1 MHSLRAPLAVHISW
15 CLLKLWNTLRRLS
28 TLKPTFRAMLEEG
41 GTNHFLLRK
50 YGDTWTA
57 AHLSLMEHQIKE
69 LEAQMMLM
77 QRHVDNIQ
85 SQMHTLQLLVH
96 RHAYLYSSRRTN
108 KAWSTKVR
116 VLDVMD

>member
-1 MHSLRAPLAVHISW
+1 MS
-15 CLLKLWNTLRRLS
+15 
-28 TLKPTFRAMLEEG
+28 EEN

-57 AHLSLMEHQIKE
+57 AHLSLMEHQLKE

-85 SQMHTLQLLVH
+85 AQMHTLQLLVH
-96 RHAYLYSSRRTN
+96 RHAYLYSNRVTN
-108 KAWSTKVR
+108 KAWVVKVR
-116 VLDVMD
+116 VLDTLD